1 MSFHEY
7 LVHLSYVIYV
17 GVRMDMC
24 VCVYMYV
31 HVHICMC
38 VYICTCVVL
47 RMGSMILC
55 MLDKCSPLRNTLS
68 PLGRWNDPMAALPK
82 VSPTS

>member
-1 MSFHEY
+1 MW
-7 LVHLSYVIYV
+7 VYVY
-17 GVRMDMC
+17 MC

-31 HVHICMC
+31 HVHICMYVC
-38 VYICTCVVL
+38 VYICTCEVL

-55 MLDKCSPLRNTLS
+55 MLDKWSPLSHTLS

-82 VSPTS
+82 VSPTP